1 MKHPASI
8 IELFRTP
15 QRFLRSTQ
23 LERDFKDPQAL
34 AGYIAT
40 PHMAAAFQ
48 RIADG
53 LRPESGRRA
62 WRITGDYGVGKSTF
76 ALVLAHLLEDADAP
90 GISTIAD
97 LLGWIEAPR
106 LWPLL
111 VTGAREDLIGC
122 LGRGLAESL
131 SWRIAMGQ
139 KGLAKLRARA
149 DVVARGGCGASDL
162 EALIADVQAAAA
174 EQGAG
179 VLLVIDELG
188 KLLEHAAINPD
199 ATDVFVLQRLAEQAS
214 RSGARPLLLL
224 GLLHQGF
231 HAYAERL
238 PATNRQEWDKV
249 AGRFDEIVF
258 DQPLSHTA
266 ALVKGALGVD
276 TERLPKAI
284 SGAAKIAATAMGKT
298 GWLSGDATGADV
310 LNAEPLYP
318 IHPTLL
324 PPLVRF
330 FGRYGQ
336 HERSLF
342 GFLLSDEPFGLR
354 SFAQRP
360 PDAGSWYGLP
370 EFYDYIRSNFGHRLA
385 GRSQETHWLRVSATI
400 DTAEDLTFAERRA
413 LKAVGV
419 LNLLDVED
427 LLPTRRA
434 LSACLTPPAG
444 VETETALTTLQDRGL
459 LFSRGQHGGYRLWP
473 NTSVNLRAALEQA
486 SKELPQLDGVAANV
500 GPHLDPAPLLARRH
514 YIESG
519 TLRYFEVRY
528 ARPENLSSA
537 LDKPSPADGL
547 IVVALADT
555 PAEREAALAAAV
567 ESPFSERPEVVVG
580 VGQPLG
586 AHAAEL
592 LDLKHWERVQVRTPE
607 LAHDT
612 YASSEVARMIAHA
625 SRELSNKV
633 AARSGF
639 RTSGEAV
646 QWWRAGARLATPRGV
661 QPALSDICDQL
672 FPQAPKIANE
682 LLNRNT
688 LSSAA
693 AAARMR
699 LIEGV
704 FAADDREALGFDLK
718 KSPPERSMYLSVLKH
733 GGLHL
738 QNPDGWRL
746 VEPGKD
752 DPLKLRPAFDEILRR
767 IDSAAGGPVRVP
779 DVLAP
784 LKASPYGVRDGVAP
798 LLLALVLKLR
808 ESEFAL
814 YEDGTFLPSWGGAEF
829 MRLTKQPASFAIQP
843 CRIEGIRAEVF
854 TRLAAVFSPSTQAR
868 EAQLL
873 DVVRRLCE
881 FAGGLPEYVRKA
893 GALSASAA
901 AVRDVLLTAR
911 EPATMIFH
919 DLPIACGQEAFA
931 PDAETAPERASAFVA
946 ALQASIEELRTAYPR
961 LIDRLTRHLAEAFK
975 SVNFDREEI
984 ATRAA
989 RVSLAAR
996 EPRLRTFALR
1006 LRDPQLD
1013 NEAWLE
1019 ALGAYVLSRP
1029 PKRWTGADEGMFIEQ
1044 VGELAEVFHRVE
1056 ATAFSATPLR
1066 PAHDAIRLNL
1076 TRGDGIDRLHVLHPA
1091 KLDAKRRHKL
1101 DLLRDELPPNA
1112 ALRLQFL
1119 SELLWEELADYETPA
1134 KDGKEADS
1142 EERQRDRN

>member
-1 MKHPASI
+1 MKRVASI
-8 IELFRTP
+8 LELFRTP
-15 QRFLRSTQ
+15 HRFLRSTQ
-23 LERDFKDPQAL
+23 LERDFNDPQAL

-48 RIADG
+48 RLADG
-53 LRPESGRRA
+53 LRPQSGRRA

-76 ALVLAHLLEDADAP
+76 ALVLAHLLDDPEAP
-90 GISTIAD
+90 AVAGVVES
-97 LLGWIEAPR
+97 LGWAEAPR

-111 VTGAREDLIGC
+111 VTGARGDLVGC
-122 LGRGLAESL
+122 LGRGIAESL
-131 SWRIAMGQ
+131 SWRIALGH
-139 KGLAKLRARA
+139 KGLAKLRTRA
-149 DVVARGGCGASDL
+149 EAVARYGGDAGELVS
-162 EALIADVQAAAA
+162 LIGDVQVAAA
-174 EQGAG
+174 EGDAG

-188 KLLEHAAINPD
+188 KLLEHAALNPQ
-199 ATDVFVLQRLAEQAS
+199 ANDVFVLQRLAEQAS
-214 RSGARPLLLL
+214 RSGARPLLLV

-238 PATNRQEWDKV
+238 PATSRQEWEKV

-258 DQPLSHTA
+258 DQPLAHTA
-266 ALVKGALGVD
+266 ALVKGALEVD

-284 SGAAKIAATAMGKT
+284 SSAAKSAATAMGKT
-298 GWLSGDATGADV
+298 GWLSGDATGADI
-310 LNAEPLYP
+310 LNAESLYP

-354 SFAQRP
+354 SFAQRA
-360 PDAGSWYGLP
+360 PDAESWYGLP

-400 DTAEDLTFAERRA
+400 DTAEDLSSAERRV

-434 LSACLTPPAG
+434 LSACLMPFSSAA
-444 VETETALTTLQDRGL
+444 TEAALTTLLDRGF

-473 NTSVNLRAALEQA
+473 NTSVNLRAALGQA
-486 SKELPQLDGVAANV
+486 TKELPELDGVAANL
-500 GPHLDPAPLLARRH
+500 GLHLDPAPLLARRH

-528 ARPENLSSA
+528 AAAENLASA
-537 LDKPSPADGL
+537 LEKPSPADGVV
-547 IVVALADT
+547 VVALADS
-555 PAEREAALAAAV
+555 PAEREAAIAAAV
-567 ESPFSERPEVVVG
+567 APPFSERPDVVVG

-586 AHAAEL
+586 TLAAEL
-592 LDLKHWERVQVRTPE
+592 LDLKRWERVQARTPE
-607 LAHDT
+607 LAHDD

-625 SRELSNKV
+625 GRELSNKV

-639 RTSGEAV
+639 RASGDAV
-646 QWWRAGARLATPRGV
+646 TWWRAGKRLATPKGV

-672 FPQAPKIANE
+672 FPHAPLIGNE
-682 LLNRNT
+682 LLNRNV

-699 LIEGV
+699 LIEGI
-704 FAADDREALGFDLK
+704 FAADDREAFGFDLRK
-718 KSPPERSMYLSVLKH
+718 APPERSMYLSVLKR
-733 GGLHL
+733 GGLHVETHE
-738 QNPDGWRL
+738 GWRL
-746 VEPGKD
+746 LEPGTG
-752 DPLKLRPAFDEILRR
+752 DPLKLRPTFDEILRR
-767 IDSAAGGPVRVP
+767 IDSAGGGAVAVP
-779 DVLAP
+779 DILAP

-808 ESEFAL
+808 ENEFAL
-814 YEDGTFLPSWGGAEF
+814 YEDGTFLPTWGGAEF
-829 MRLTKQPASFAIQP
+829 MRLTKQPASFAVQP

-854 TRLAAVFSPSTQAR
+854 SRLAAVFSPSTQAR

-881 FAGGLPEYVRKA
+881 FAAGLHEYVRKA
-893 GALSASAA
+893 GGLTARAS
-901 AVRDVLLTAR
+901 AVRDVLLAAR
-911 EPATMIFH
+911 EPATMVFH
-919 DLPIACGQEAFA
+919 DLPIACGQAAFE
-931 PDAETAPERASAFVA
+931 PHAETEPHRAAAFVEV
-946 ALQASIEELRTAYPR
+946 LQACVEELRTAYPR
-961 LIDRLTRHLAEAFK
+961 LIDRLTRHLAAAFK
-975 SVNFDREEI
+975 SVTFDREEI
-984 ATRAA
+984 ASRAA

-1019 ALGAYVLSRP
+1019 ALAAYVLSRP
-1029 PKRWTGADEGMFIEQ
+1029 PKRWTGADEGMFVEQ

-1056 ATAFSATPLR
+1056 ATAFDGMPLR

-1076 TRGDGIDRLHVLHPA
+1076 TRGDGVDRLHVLHPA
-1091 KLDAKRRHKL
+1091 KLDELRRQKL
-1101 DLLRDELPPNA
+1101 DLLRKELPHDP

-1119 SELLWEELADYETPA
+1119 SELLWDELAEHEAPV
-1134 KDGKEADS
+1134 KDDQQTDDG
-1142 EERQRDRN
+1142 ERKHDRN